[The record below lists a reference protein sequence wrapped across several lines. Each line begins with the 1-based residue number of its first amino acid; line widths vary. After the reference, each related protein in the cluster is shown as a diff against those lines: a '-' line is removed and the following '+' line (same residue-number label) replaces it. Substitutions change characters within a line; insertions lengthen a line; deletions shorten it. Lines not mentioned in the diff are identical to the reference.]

1 MIADV
6 GLVGFP
12 SVGKSSLLARV
23 SNARP
28 KIAEYHFTTL
38 TPNLGVVSV
47 KNGSGFVMADIPGII
62 EGASEGKGLGLNFLR
77 HIERTKVLIHV
88 VDASGTSGRDMV
100 DDIKKINE
108 ELASYSRNIL
118 DRPTVLA
125 ANKMDILTPDEREI
139 AISLIED
146 EFPDYKIFPI
156 SAATGEGINEMLLY
170 VDKLVK
176 EAPDDLIIFEPEI
189 DIEELYDNPDL
200 PFEVKK
206 DEKDDHVYI
215 IEGPRIEKMLG
226 YTNLEAEKGF
236 LFFQNF
242 LKKNGILK
250 MLEDLGIED
259 GDTVRMYGHEF
270 DYYHE

>member
-1 MIADV
+1 
-6 GLVGFP
+6 
-12 SVGKSSLLARV
+12 
-23 SNARP
+23 
-28 KIAEYHFTTL
+28 
-38 TPNLGVVSV
+38 
-47 KNGSGFVMADIPGII
+47 
-62 EGASEGKGLGLNFLR
+62 
-77 HIERTKVLIHV
+77 
-88 VDASGTSGRDMV
+88 
-100 DDIKKINE
+100 
-108 ELASYSRNIL
+108 
-118 DRPTVLA
+118 
-125 ANKMDILTPDEREI
+125 
-139 AISLIED
+139 
-146 EFPDYKIFPI
+146 
-156 SAATGEGINEMLLY
+156 MLLY

-259 GDTVRMYGHEF
+259 GDTVRMYSHEF